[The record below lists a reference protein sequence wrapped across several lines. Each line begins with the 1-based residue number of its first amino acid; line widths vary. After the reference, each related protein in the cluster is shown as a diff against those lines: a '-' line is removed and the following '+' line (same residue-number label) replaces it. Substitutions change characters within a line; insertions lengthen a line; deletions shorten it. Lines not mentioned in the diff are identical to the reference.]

1 MGDYMR
7 PIFAAL
13 VLGLSTLAS
22 PAFAWPDRTVT
33 IIAPFGPGS
42 SVDVVA
48 RLLAPKLQAAW
59 GQPVVVTNVPG
70 AAGVIGVER
79 AVRAT
84 DGHTLL
90 LSADAALVVR
100 GSMSPRPPYNP
111 LTDLAPITQLA
122 VTPNILVVGNSVP
135 ARNLAELVALAR
147 ARPGSVSF
155 AHIGLGTSQHIGGEM
170 LAQMSGTELNAIA
183 YNDPATQVQD
193 VLTGRVT
200 MSFNSV
206 VVTLPRIR
214 DGAWRALAVSSA
226 TRSPAAPEI
235 PTVAEQG
242 FEGFNAVAWLAL
254 LAPASMPAANIARVH
269 RDAIAALAD
278 PELRARLADLGIET
292 VGSTPAEFRA
302 LMEREIPRMAGV
314 LTRAGIRPE

>member
-1 MGDYMR
+1 
-7 PIFAAL
+7 
-13 VLGLSTLAS
+13 
-22 PAFAWPDRTVT
+22 
-33 IIAPFGPGS
+33 
-42 SVDVVA
+42 
-48 RLLAPKLQAAW
+48 
-59 GQPVVVTNVPG
+59 
-70 AAGVIGVER
+70 
-79 AVRAT
+79 
-84 DGHTLL
+84 
-90 LSADAALVVR
+90 
-100 GSMSPRPPYNP
+100 
-111 LTDLAPITQLA
+111 
-122 VTPNILVVGNSVP
+122 
-135 ARNLAELVALAR
+135 VALAR

-183 YNDPATQVQD
+183 YNDPATQVPD

-200 MSFNSV
+200 MCFNSV

-254 LAPASMPAANIARVH
+254 LAPVSMPAAKVARVH

-292 VGSTPAEFRA
+292 VGSTLAEFRA

-314 LTRAGIRPE
+314 LTRAGIRLE